1 MQIHF
6 SNIQTKIEHD
16 AVVLLIAE
24 DKALTA
30 SAIRIDDLHNGII
43 KSILND
49 ENFFKNKFG
58 TSKSITVTEQG
69 KIKNIILFSI
79 GEDKNLNP
87 QKFIELGG
95 KIVNKLA
102 MLKIKKAS
110 ILLEDNLKALSK
122 EEIASLIGEGAML
135 SSYRFDKYF
144 TKKKPEEK
152 FSLESIDIEL
162 DAYSKAKELFANSEA
177 IVSGVFLARNC
188 VSEPA
193 NKLYPESYAKI
204 IVDNLTTVGVS
215 VEVFGEEQMRKM
227 GMGALLGVGQG
238 SAKESKLVVMQYNG
252 GKAGEAPLAF
262 VGKGVTFDTGG
273 ISLKPAGGM
282 EDMKYDM
289 GGSAAVVGLM
299 KTLAS
304 RKAKVN
310 VVGVVGL
317 VENMPDGDAQ
327 RPSDVVTT
335 MSGQTVEIL
344 NTDAEGRLV
353 LADALWYTQ
362 DKFKPKFMI
371 NLATLTGAIVVALG
385 NSFAGCFSNNDEL
398 SSRLEKSGSKIDEK
412 IWRMPLHQD
421 FDDMINSGIADVA
434 NIGCVRGA
442 AGSSTAAQF
451 LQRFV
456 NDFPWAHLDIAGMAW
471 EKTSKKAITPKG
483 ATGFGVRLL
492 NQLIQDYYESN

>member
-6 SNIQTKIEHD
+6 SNIKTKIEHD
-16 AVVLLIAE
+16 AIVLLIAA
-24 DKALTA
+24 DKALTT
-30 SAIRIDDLHNGII
+30 SAIRMDGLHNGII

-58 TSKSITVTEQG
+58 TSRSITITDAG
-69 KIKNIILFSI
+69 KIKNIILFAI
-79 GEDKNLNP
+79 GEEQKLNP
-87 QKFIELGG
+87 QRFTELGG

-110 ILLEDNLKALSK
+110 ILLEDNLKELSK
-122 EEIASLIGEGAML
+122 EEIGSLIGEGAML

-152 FSLESIDIEL
+152 FSLEFIDIEL
-162 DAYSKAKELFANSEA
+162 DSHSNAKTLFAKNES

-188 VSEPA
+188 VNEPA

-204 IVDNLTTVGVS
+204 IEDNLTNIGVS

-262 VGKGVTFDTGG
+262 IGKGVTFDSGG
-273 ISLKPAGGM
+273 ISLKPSGGM

-299 KTLAS
+299 RTLAS

-362 DKFKPKFMI
+362 DRFKPKFMI

-385 NSFAGCFSNNDEL
+385 HSFAGCFSNNDEL
-398 SSRLEKSGSKIDEK
+398 SEKLEKSGSKIDEK

-421 FDDMINSGIADVA
+421 FDDMINSDIADVA

-456 NDFPWAHLDIAGMAW
+456 NDIPWAHLDIAGVAW
-471 EKTSKKAITPKG
+471 EKTCKKAITPKG
-483 ATGFGVRLL
+483 GTGFGVRLL
-492 NQLIQDYYESN
+492 NQLVQDYYESN